1 MNNDNKYAIVT
12 TITSYRTRYAVPVE
26 DNDFKTVEHLKAM
39 VADDKVDE
47 FSQLWLGEQII
58 DARVVDEQQMLEM
71 FDAENEYLKGWST
84 EQKIDFVKKSLIN
97 G

>member
-1 MNNDNKYAIVT
+1 VT
-12 TITSYRTRYAVPVE
+12 IITSYRIRYAVPVE
-26 DNDFKTVEHLKAM
+26 DNDLKTVEHLKAL
-39 VADDKVDE
+39 VADDQVDE
-47 FSQLWLGEQII
+47 FSQLWLGDQII

-97 G
+97 A

>member
-26 DNDFKTVEHLKAM
+26 DNDLKTVERVKKMAT
-39 VADDKVDE
+39 DDQVDT

-58 DARVVDEQQMLEM
+58 DSRVVDEQQMLEM

-84 EQKIDFVKKSLIN
+84 EQKIDFVKKSLID